1 MTDGVDGFDELEG
14 ARSITTTVI
23 SDDQGVDR
31 TYALIASWFDHGVQI
46 IDITDPSSPSAVS
59 SVTDGVDGFDEL
71 EGARSVTTTVIGGKT
86 YALVASYS
94 DDGVQIID
102 ITTPASPT
110 AVASVTDGSTF
121 DKLDGASSI
130 TTVVIGGTTY
140 ALVASYEDHGVQ
152 IMELNDD
159 TASTAALSKQGVL
172 VYPNPVQNKLQL
184 VYPTVTQATYSVYDL
199 TGKIRSTH
207 HASGQTHQLN
217 VSSLAKGVYL
227 LEAKHGG
234 QTGVFR
240 FVKE

>member
-1 MTDGVDGFDELEG
+1 MNLSTLCGFSTRFFTIVLCLTGIGISHAQLTVTPTASLADGVDGFDVLWAARSITTTVIGGTTYALVASYGNHGVQIIDITAPASPTAVSSVTDGVDGFDVLWA

-31 TYALIASWFDHGVQI
+31 TYALIASWF
-46 IDITDPSSPSAVS
+46 
-59 SVTDGVDGFDEL
+59 
-71 EGARSVTTTVIGGKT
+71 
-86 YALVASYS
+86 
-94 DDGVQIID
+94 
-102 ITTPASPT
+102 
-110 AVASVTDGSTF
+110 
-121 DKLDGASSI
+121 
-130 TTVVIGGTTY
+130 
-140 ALVASYEDHGVQ
+140 DHGVQ

-199 TGKIRSTH
+199 TGKTRSTH